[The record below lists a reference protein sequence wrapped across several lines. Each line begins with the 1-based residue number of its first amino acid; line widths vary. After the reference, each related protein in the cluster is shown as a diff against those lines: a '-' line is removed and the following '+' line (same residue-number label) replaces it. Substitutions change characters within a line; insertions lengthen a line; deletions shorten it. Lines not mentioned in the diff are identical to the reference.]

1 MPSHDQETRRRLIEA
16 GERLFAS
23 RGFTHVTV
31 RDICAA
37 ADANV
42 AAVNYHFGDKLG
54 LYTEIVQTAI
64 AAMRE
69 TSEIVEHAGRAVPPE
84 ERLRGYV
91 CGYLHRVRD
100 ADRAPW
106 IHQLI
111 AREMADPTPALDLLV
126 EQAIRPRLT
135 YLASVIADLLHA
147 PIEDERVVRCAT
159 SVHAQC
165 LSFVPTAV
173 GRRLYPE
180 LEANGAAL
188 DALANHIVEF
198 SLAGIRALARR
209 G

>member
-23 RGFTHVTV
+23 RGFAHVTV

-42 AAVNYHFGDKLG
+42 AAVNYHFGDKFG
-54 LYTEIVQTAI
+54 LYTEIVQTA
-64 AAMRE
+64 AKAMRE
-69 TSEIVEHAGRAVPPE
+69 TGDDPDRNDVARPE
-84 ERLRGYV
+84 DRLRGYV
-91 CGYLHRVRD
+91 RGYLHRVRG

-111 AREMADPTPALDLLV
+111 AREMADPTPALDIVV
-126 EQAIRPRLT
+126 EQAIRPRLR
-135 YLASVIADLLHA
+135 YLAGVIAELLHA
-147 PIEDERVVRCAT
+147 PVEDERVVRCAT

-180 LEANGAAL
+180 LETDGEAL
-188 DALANHIVEF
+188 EALANHVVEF
-198 SLAGIRALARR
+198 SLAGIRALAR
-209 G
+209 

>member
-1 MPSHDQETRRRLIEA
+1 MPSHDQETRQRLIEA
-16 GERLFAS
+16 GERLFAA
-23 RGFTHVTV
+23 RGFAHVTV

-42 AAVNYHFGDKLG
+42 AAVNYHFGDKFG
-54 LYTEIVQTAI
+54 LYTEIVQTA
-64 AAMRE
+64 AKVMRE
-69 TSEIVEHAGRAVPPE
+69 TGDDPDHPSAARPE
-84 ERLRGYV
+84 DRLRGYV
-91 CGYLHRVRD
+91 RGYLHRVRG

-111 AREMADPTPALDLLV
+111 AREMADPTPALDIVV

-135 YLASVIADLLHA
+135 YLAGVIAELLQV
-147 PIEDERVVRCAT
+147 PVEDERVTRCAT

-180 LEANGAAL
+180 LETDGEAL
-188 DALANHIVEF
+188 DALADHIVEF
-198 SLAGIRALARR
+198 SLAGIRALAR
-209 G
+209 